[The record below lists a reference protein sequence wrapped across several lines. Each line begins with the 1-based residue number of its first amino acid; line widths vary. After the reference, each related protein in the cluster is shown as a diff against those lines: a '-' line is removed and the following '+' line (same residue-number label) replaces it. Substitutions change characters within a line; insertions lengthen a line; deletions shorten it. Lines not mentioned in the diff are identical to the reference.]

1 MGMNETPSAD
11 RVHIGFFGR
20 RNAGKSSIVNK
31 VTGQELAVVSD
42 VKGTTTDP
50 VSKAM
55 ELLPM
60 GPVVIIDTPGIDDE
74 GHLGELRVRKAKQV
88 LNRVDV
94 AVLVV
99 DATVG
104 KTSVDEE
111 LIRIFKEKEIPYLVV
126 YNKADLLK
134 TKDGNQFSSE
144 NKLNQNTHAG
154 TVKENSVSQ
163 KQDHEIQNTEQ
174 SIYASAAT
182 GQNIYELKERIASLA
197 VTDELKLRLVGDLL
211 DPSDFAI
218 LVVPIDKA
226 APKGRLI
233 LPQQQTIRDVLEAGA
248 AAIVIKEDELSNTLE
263 TLGKKPKLVI
273 TDSQVF
279 ARVSKETPEDIWLT
293 SFSILFAR
301 FKGNLKAAAAG
312 AAAIDRLKDG
322 DKILISEGC
331 THHRQCD
338 DIGTVKLPRWIRNYT
353 GKDLEFEYSSGREFP
368 EDVTKYSLI
377 VHCGGCMLNEREM
390 RYRQKC
396 ALDQEIPITNYGIA
410 IAYMQGILKRCVEMF
425 PDVRKE
431 LDQ

>member
-1 MGMNETPSAD
+1 MNETPSAD

-42 VKGTTTDP
+42 IKGTTTDP

-99 DATVG
+99 DATLG

-111 LIRIFKEKEIPYLVV
+111 LIHIFKEKEIPYLVI
-126 YNKADLLK
+126 YNKSDLLPENRK
-134 TKDGNQFSSE
+134 ISE
-144 NKLNQNTHAG
+144 DSPEK
-154 TVKENSVSQ
+154 KEGLSHEKPDQ
-163 KQDHEIQNTEQ
+163 KADTITQEPF
-174 SIYASAAT
+174 IYASAAT
-182 GQNIYELKERIASLA
+182 GQNIYELKEKIASLA
-197 VTDELKLRLVGDLL
+197 VTDDLKLRLAGDLL
-211 DPSDFAI
+211 EPSDFAV

-248 AAIVIKEDELSNTLE
+248 AAIVIKENELSNTLK
-263 TLGKKPKLVI
+263 TLGKSPKIVI

-279 ARVSKETPEDIWLT
+279 AKVSKETPKDIWLT

-301 FKGNLKAAAAG
+301 FKGNLKTAAAG

-353 GKDLEFEYSSGREFP
+353 GKDLEFEYSSGRDFP
-368 EDVTKYSLI
+368 EDVTKYNLI

-431 LDQ
+431 LDV

>member
-11 RVHIGFFGR
+11 RVHIGFFGK

-55 ELLPM
+55 ELLPL

-134 TKDGNQFSSE
+134 TKDGNRLSSE
-144 NKLNQNTHAG
+144 NKLNQNA
-154 TVKENSVSQ
+154 
-163 KQDHEIQNTEQ
+163 EQ
-174 SIYASAAT
+174 SIYASAVT

-211 DPSDFAI
+211 EPSDFVI

-248 AAIVIKEDELSNTLE
+248 AAIVIKEDELSNALE
-263 TLGKKPKLVI
+263 NLGKKPKLVI

-279 ARVSKETPEDIWLT
+279 AKVSKETPEDIWLT

-353 GKDLEFEYSSGREFP
+353 GKDLEFEYSSGRDFP

-425 PDVRKE
+425 PDV
-431 LDQ
+431 LSVL

>member
-99 DATVG
+99 DATLG

-111 LIRIFKEKEIPYLVV
+111 LIHIFKEKEIPYLVV
-126 YNKADLLK
+126 YNKSDLLPEK
-134 TKDGNQFSSE
+134 
-144 NKLNQNTHAG
+144 
-154 TVKENSVSQ
+154 KEGLSHEKPDQ
-163 KQDHEIQNTEQ
+163 KADTITQEPF
-174 SIYASAAT
+174 IYASAAT
-182 GQNIYELKERIASLA
+182 GENIYELKEKIASLA
-197 VTDELKLRLVGDLL
+197 VTDDLKLRLVGDLL
-211 DPSDFAI
+211 EPSDFAI

-248 AAIVIKEDELSNTLE
+248 AAIVIKENELSNALK

-279 ARVSKETPEDIWLT
+279 AKVSKETPEDIWLT

-301 FKGNLKAAAAG
+301 FKGNLKTAAAG

-425 PDVRKE
+425 PDVRKD
-431 LDQ
+431 LDV

>member
-74 GHLGELRVRKAKQV
+74 GYLGELRVLKAKQV

-94 AVLVV
+94 AVLII

-134 TKDGNQFSSE
+134 TKDGNQFFSG
-144 NKLNQNTHAG
+144 NKLNQNA
-154 TVKENSVSQ
+154 
-163 KQDHEIQNTEQ
+163 EQ
-174 SIYASAAT
+174 SIYASAVT
-182 GQNIYELKERIASLA
+182 GQNIYELKERIASLS

-211 DPSDFAI
+211 EPSDFAI

-279 ARVSKETPEDIWLT
+279 AKVSEETPEDIWLT

-431 LDQ
+431 LNQ

>member
-1 MGMNETPSAD
+1 MDEDLSDAKRKEEWNMGMNETPSAD
-11 RVHIGFFGR
+11 RVHIGFFGK

-134 TKDGNQFSSE
+134 NQTE
-144 NKLNQNTHAG
+144 HIHG
-154 TVKENSVSQ
+154 EENSEV
-163 KQDHEIQNTEQ
+163 

-182 GQNIYELKERIASLA
+182 GQNIYELKEKIATLA
-197 VTDELKLRLVGDLL
+197 VTDDLKLRLAGDLL
-211 DPSDFAI
+211 KPSDFVI

-248 AAIVIKEDELSNTLE
+248 AAIVIKENELKNTLN

-273 TDSQVF
+273 TDSQAF
-279 ARVSKETPEDIWLT
+279 ARVSEETPEDIWLT

-301 FKGNLKAAAAG
+301 LKGNLKTAAAG
-312 AAAIDRLKDG
+312 AAALDKLKDG

-353 GKDLEFEYSSGREFP
+353 GKELGFEYSSGREFP

-396 ALDQEIPITNYGIA
+396 AADQEIPITNYGIA

-425 PDVRKE
+425 PDVRKK
-431 LDQ
+431 LDE